1 MTRPGLLVGAAVLLA
16 GCGAVGRVE
25 AATAQSD
32 LRQALAVELPGYQSV
47 GGPEMTAVCDPAPSG
62 GETPQLPADLGRPV
76 SSFFARA
83 ESTVEA
89 YGWALEDEAAA
100 RAVVDDVINAAGDCE
115 HEVPIDAAGT
125 DIQTTE
131 PWDDAGWTG
140 LRVHR
145 EVTAGSAEL
154 VERRLV
160 RFGDVVLLVVLRSDV
175 LGDEQ
180 LDALDTLL
188 QDVGTALR

>member
-1 MTRPGLLVGAAVLLA
+1 MTRAGLLVGAMVLLT
-16 GCGAVGRVE
+16 GCAAANGVE
-25 AATAQSD
+25 TATTQSD
-32 LRQALAVELPGYQSV
+32 LRQALAVELPGYHSV
-47 GGPEMTAVCDPAPSG
+47 DGPEITAVCDPPPSG

-76 SSFFARA
+76 SAFFARA

-100 RAVVDDVINAAGDCE
+100 RTVVDDVIDAAGDCE
-115 HEVPIDAAGT
+115 HEVPVDPAGT
-125 DIQTTE
+125 DVQTTE

-140 LRVHR
+140 LRIHR
-145 EVTAGSAEL
+145 EVTSGAEEL

-160 RFGDVVLLVVLRSDV
+160 RLGDVVLLVVLRSDV